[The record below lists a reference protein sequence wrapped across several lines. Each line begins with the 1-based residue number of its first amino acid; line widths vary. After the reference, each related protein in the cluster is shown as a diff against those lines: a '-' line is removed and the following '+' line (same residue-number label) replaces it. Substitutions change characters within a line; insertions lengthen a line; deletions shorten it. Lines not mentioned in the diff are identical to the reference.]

1 MLPDDEE
8 TIKSNGMLLIASIIK
23 KVLIIVMHI
32 NFDFFTHFSI
42 FNMNLSFENFK

>member
-23 KVLIIVMHI
+23 KVLMYSSAI
-32 NFDFFTHFSI
+32 NF
-42 FNMNLSFENFK
+42 LSLISWPF